1 MTYEPLINSLQ
12 MILMMNHGYFPMKVK
27 RYHRQFDFSGLQL

>member
-12 MILMMNHGYFPMKVK
+12 MILMMNHGYLPMRGRDCHQQCHFFVE
-27 RYHRQFDFSGLQL
+27 RL